1 MVKKRTQKIYAMKGC
16 SKKSHS
22 HRKGHR
28 KSHRKSRR
36 SRRGG
41 SHSGCGSCGCP
52 IAPYP
57 ITRGGKTR
65 RGRGLK
71 GGNCES
77 CSLIQKTGMLGGNF
91 YKAPAPIP
99 GPMVGSPWGTSV
111 HEWPGVNGIS
121 GDRNYLKSI
130 GDVID
135 NDPQLQMTM
144 DASGYVNRPN
154 SMVGGGSIGR
164 GPIGGYVYGKRVRS
178 KTPRNSST
186 STRSRKSRRRSGS
199 RRKSQSRGGGL
210 LPQDLVNLGNDM
222 TFQLKST
229 YNALNG
235 YNAPTNPLP
244 YKDQFSD
251 SMGSRIIV

>member
-1 MVKKRTQKIYAMKGC
+1 MVKKRTQKKGC
-16 SKKSHS
+16 SKKSHRKCS
-22 HRKGHR
+22 HRKR
-28 KSHRKSRR
+28 KSHRSR

-65 RGRGLK
+65 RGRLRRGRLR
-71 GGNCES
+71 
-77 CSLIQKTGMLGGNF
+77 GGNF

-111 HEWPGVNGIS
+111 QEWPGVNGIS

-154 SMVGGGSIGR
+154 SMVGG
-164 GPIGGYVYGKRVRS
+164 YVYGKRF
-178 KTPRNSST
+178 PRNSST
-186 STRSRKSRRRSGS
+186 SSRSKSRSHS
-199 RRKSQSRGGGL
+199 RRKSRSRGGGL

>member
-1 MVKKRTQKIYAMKGC
+1 MKGC
-16 SKKSHS
+16 SKKSHIGCRHSRS
-22 HRKGHR
+22 HRHR

-36 SRRGG
+36 SHRKSRRSSRGG

-57 ITRGGKTR
+57 ITRGGT
-65 RGRGLK
+65 
-71 GGNCES
+71 CDS
-77 CSLIQKTGMLGGNF
+77 CSLIPKTDMLGGSF

-111 HEWPGVNGIS
+111 QEWPGVNGIS

-144 DASGYVNRPN
+144 DASGFVVNRPN
-154 SMVGGGSIGR
+154 SMV
-164 GPIGGYVYGKRVRS
+164 GGYVYGKRVRS
-178 KTPRNSST
+178 KSPRFSST
-186 STRSRKSRRRSGS
+186 SQSRNSRSSRKSR
-199 RRKSQSRGGGL
+199 SRGGGL

>member
-1 MVKKRTQKIYAMKGC
+1 MKGC
-16 SKKSHS
+16 SKKTHRHCRHLRS
-22 HRKGHR
+22 HRHR

-36 SRRGG
+36 SSRGG

-57 ITRGGKTR
+57 ITRGGKR
-65 RGRGLK
+65 LR

-111 HEWPGVNGIS
+111 QEWPGVNGIS

-144 DASGYVNRPN
+144 DASGYVNRPG
-154 SMVGGGSIGR
+154 SMV
-164 GPIGGYVYGKRVRS
+164 GGYVYGKRVRS
-178 KTPRNSST
+178 KTPRTNSR
-186 STRSRKSRRRSGS
+186 STRRSRSTSRKSR
-199 RRKSQSRGGGL
+199 SRGGGL
-210 LPQDLVNLGNDM
+210 IPQDLVNLGNDM